1 MKTGD
6 ILVAINGKTIEDSN
20 AMLDTVANMAPG
32 KIALLKLIRNGT
44 AIDLKVKIGR
54 RPIPKEES
62 E

>member
-1 MKTGD
+1 
-6 ILVAINGKTIEDSN
+6 
-20 AMLDTVANMAPG
+20 MAPG